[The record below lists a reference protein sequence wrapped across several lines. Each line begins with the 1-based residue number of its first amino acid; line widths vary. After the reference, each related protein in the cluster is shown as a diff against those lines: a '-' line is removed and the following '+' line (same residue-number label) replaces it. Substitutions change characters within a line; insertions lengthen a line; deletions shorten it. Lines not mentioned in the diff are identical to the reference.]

1 MTHHSI
7 KDLVKKGRFISA
19 ADEISK
25 HHQVGVDDKVVYEFA
40 QRMHDLGVEEDD
52 FANRIELAERVISQ
66 HVDIQPSM
74 WRREDLILD
83 ADDAEVTYRL
93 PISAEEAFQVN
104 AAVVKEINSNFE
116 NSISRFALIMVM
128 PYDNNS

>member
-25 HHQVGVDDKVVYEFA
+25 HHQAGVDDKVVYEFA